1 MAPKKEATLTRQH
14 QQQQVLDIERIKR
27 HFSWSD
33 PNAIASDPVMTTNND
48 GGTAAQWNRSSQA
61 AVSVRHAFKAYGKK
75 KNANQVLNNLNMTVP
90 KGTIYGLL
98 GASGCGK
105 TTLLSCIVGRRR
117 LDSGEIFVLG
127 GKPGTRGSGVP
138 GKRVGYM
145 PQEIALYGEFSIRE
159 TMMYFGW
166 IFGMGTKEI
175 IERLQF
181 LLNFLDL
188 PSEKRLVKN
197 LSGGQQRRVSF
208 AVALMHD
215 PELLILDEP
224 TVGVDPLLRQSIWS
238 HLVHITKAGQKTVI
252 ITTHYI
258 EEARQAHTIG
268 LMRSGHLLAEES
280 PSVLLSMYKCISLE
294 EVFLKLSRMQSQK
307 GEISN
312 VNFSKMDKPGSSQE
326 GGVVGLNFHQ
336 SKEVL
341 ISETNGSVFTLNQE
355 PYDPPP
361 PMKRNTPKDE
371 ESCQDCYA
379 NLCKVTT
386 KGKMKALLT
395 KNFLRMWRNVG
406 VMLFIFALPVM
417 QVILFCLAIGRDPT
431 GLNLA
436 IVNSEMNNTNICYWE
451 DSCHF
456 TNLGC
461 RYLSHL
467 NDTMDKTYY
476 TKLEEA
482 KDAVRVG
489 KAWGVL
495 YITENFTDAF
505 VARVALGRDADD
517 ETIEQSEIKVWLDMS
532 NQQIGVMLN
541 RDIQLAYRDFAMTLL
556 EQCGNNP
563 KLGDVPIQFREPI
576 YGTMN
581 PSFTDFVAPGVI
593 LTIVFFLAVALTSSA
608 LIIER
613 TEGMLDRSWVAGVT
627 PGEILFSHVI
637 TQFVVMCGQTTL
649 VLIFMLVVFGVTNNG
664 ELFWVIVLT
673 LLQGLCGM
681 CFGFLIS
688 SVCELERNAIQL
700 ALGSFYPTLLLSGV
714 IWPIEG
720 MPIVLRYISLCLP
733 LTLATTSLRSIL
745 TRGWAITEKAV
756 YSGFLSTLAWILG
769 FLILTLLVLRAK
781 RG

>member
-1 MAPKKEATLTRQH
+1 MLITA
-14 QQQQVLDIERIKR
+14 
-27 HFSWSD
+27 
-33 PNAIASDPVMTTNND
+33 ASDPVMATNND

-117 LDSGEIFVLG
+117 MDSGEIFVLG

-175 IERLQF
+175 MERLQF

-224 TVGVDPLLRQSIWS
+224 TVGVDPLLRQSIWN

-312 VNFSKMDKPGSSQE
+312 VNFSKMDKPSSSQE

-341 ISETNGSVFTLNQE
+341 ITETNGSVFTLNQE

-361 PMKRNTPKDE
+361 MKRNSPKDE
-371 ESCQDCYA
+371 ESCQDCCA

-476 TKLEEA
+476 TDLEVA
-482 KDAVRVG
+482 KNEVRQG
-489 KAWGVL
+489 RAWGVL

-532 NQQIGVMLN
+532 NQQIGIMLN
-541 RDIQLAYRDFAMTLL
+541 RDIQLAYRDFAMSLL
-556 EQCGNNP
+556 DQCGNNP

-613 TEGMLDRSWVAGVT
+613 TEGLLDRSWVAGVT

-664 ELFWVIVLT
+664 DLFWVVVLT

-756 YSGFLSTLAWILG
+756 YSGFLSTLAWIFG